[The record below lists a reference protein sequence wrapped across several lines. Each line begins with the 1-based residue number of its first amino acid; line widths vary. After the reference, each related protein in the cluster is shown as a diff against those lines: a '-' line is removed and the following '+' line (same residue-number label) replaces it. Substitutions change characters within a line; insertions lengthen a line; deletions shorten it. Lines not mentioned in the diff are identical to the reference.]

1 MRGSRI
7 NFQHEATKSL
17 WIGYVV
23 FHPSFEIFNN
33 EYSILNFEGT
43 SLML

>member
-1 MRGSRI
+1 
-7 NFQHEATKSL
+7 
-17 WIGYVV
+17 V